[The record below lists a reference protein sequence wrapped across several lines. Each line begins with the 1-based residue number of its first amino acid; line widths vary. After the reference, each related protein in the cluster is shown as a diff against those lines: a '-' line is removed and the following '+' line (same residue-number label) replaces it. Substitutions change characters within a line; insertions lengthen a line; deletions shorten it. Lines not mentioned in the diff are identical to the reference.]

1 MTWYHEGKKY
11 KLLKDLPTF
20 RAGDQFELRD
30 DGCLYWVRGWRN
42 PDEVKHWSKEVMAYH
57 RKTLERFPNILKDW
71 FEEVK
76 PDTCYWFINDLNG
89 NIVFVSYTE
98 RNFFEIAEARKKI
111 GNHFRT
117 AKEAEKAKQWL
128 KALTRLQNAGFV
140 LHFGDPIFDY
150 QGDHHESLYGMAEFE
165 VMNYEGVEKDLQ
177 LLFGG
182 EE

>member
-20 RAGDQFELRD
+20 RADDQFELRD

-57 RKTLERFPNILKDW
+57 RKTLERFPNILEDW
-71 FEEVK
+71 FEEIK

-89 NIVFVSYTE
+89 NLVFVSYTE
-98 RNFFEIAEARKKI
+98 RDFFEIAEARKKI
-111 GNHFRT
+111 GNYFRT
-117 AKEAEKAKQWL
+117 AKEAEKAKKKL
-128 KALTRLQNAGFV
+128 EALTRLEEKGFRFV
-140 LHFGDPIFDY
+140 EHQIHGMTEDGEGDGCVYFEFDKPL
-150 QGDHHESLYGMAEFE
+150 DK
-165 VMNYEGVEKDLQ
+165 KDLD